1 MGNGGEN
8 STARLGLFRAAV
20 STWVPVICL
29 SGRSTTPGGRVS
41 APAGGSQVGEGLPKL
56 GSSTDMKKHLDG
68 RVSDWMV
75 SPVLTLREETPLSEA
90 ARLFELH
97 GVSALPVLDLSSRLI
112 GVFSRSDLLRA
123 GRFVSQSS
131 DRARHLYLPQAPVG
145 DFMKTSVPVIR
156 PYFSLGVCARRMFKR
171 GLHRLYVAEDGPLEG
186 VVSTR
191 EMLSAVVGAGI
202 ETRLSQ
208 FAQRAIATMSV
219 RDPLASAMARLRA
232 NAALTLV
239 VTDDAV
245 PVGVFSR
252 ADAVTSREADPTES
266 MSLWMDPN
274 VVSAAADLPAHRGA
288 QQLHEAKGRYI
299 AACEGGTILGLIS
312 GLGFTELLATQAGL

>member
-1 MGNGGEN
+1 M
-8 STARLGLFRAAV
+8 SQAV
-20 STWVPVICL
+20 SPRFH
-29 SGRSTTPGGRVS
+29 SGCRLQSDEARGWRGDPSPSSLRRAVAPDVGLGTETSEPGT
-41 APAGGSQVGEGLPKL
+41 K
-56 GSSTDMKKHLDG
+56 TDMKKHLDG

-75 SPVLTLREETPLSEA
+75 SPVRTLQEETPLSEA
-90 ARLFELH
+90 ARQFDAL
-97 GVSALPVLDLSSRLI
+97 GVSALPVLDVSARLI
-112 GVFSRSDLLRA
+112 GVFSRADLLRA

-156 PYFSLGVCARRMFKR
+156 SHFSLGVCARRMFKR

-186 VVSTR
+186 VLSTR
-191 EMLSAVVGAGI
+191 EMLSAVVSAGI

-232 NAALTLV
+232 NAGLTLV
-239 VTDDAV
+239 VTDGAV

-252 ADAVTSREADPTES
+252 ADAVTSREADPTEA

-274 VVSAAADLPAHRGA
+274 VVSVPADLPAHRAA
-288 QQLHEAKGRYI
+288 QQLHAAKARYV
-299 AACEGGTILGLIS
+299 AACEGRTIFGLIS
-312 GLGFTELLATQAGL
+312 GLGFTELLATEAGL

>member
-1 MGNGGEN
+1 
-8 STARLGLFRAAV
+8 
-20 STWVPVICL
+20 
-29 SGRSTTPGGRVS
+29 
-41 APAGGSQVGEGLPKL
+41 
-56 GSSTDMKKHLDG
+56 MKKHLEG

-75 SPVLTLREETPLSEA
+75 KPVRTLQEETLLSEA
-90 ARLFELH
+90 ARQFELL
-97 GVSALPVLDLSSRLI
+97 GVSALPVLDLSARLT
-112 GVFSRSDLLRA
+112 GVFSRTDLVRA

-186 VVSTR
+186 VLSTR
-191 EMLSAVVGAGI
+191 EMLSAVISAGI

-232 NAALTLV
+232 NGALTLV

-252 ADAVTSREADPTES
+252 ADAVASREADPTEA
-266 MSLWMDPN
+266 MSLWMDAN
-274 VVSAAADLPAHRGA
+274 VVSVPADSPAHRAA
-288 QQLHEAKGRYI
+288 QQLHAAKGRYV
-299 AACEGGTILGLIS
+299 AVCEGRTILGIIS